1 MKEEDILNLS
11 ESQIQKIERVNKSIT
26 DRLDAEARLESQK
39 KYRILFER
47 TSREALPFIV
57 YVIYMG
63 TLALVVLFRLLEYTD
78 VRLWIGA
85 FLLFVVM
92 VAPLFVLPSE
102 SWKKLLGYLKN
113 KLTKSSIEGERKE
126 RK

>member
-1 MKEEDILNLS
+1 MKEEDMAELS
-11 ESQIQKIERVNKSIT
+11 ESEVSKIERINQSFAE
-26 DRLDAEARLESQK
+26 RADAEARLESQK

-47 TSREALPFIV
+47 AAEETLPFIV

-63 TLALVVLFRLLEYTD
+63 ALGVAVVFKLVDYKGEQLY
-78 VRLWIGA
+78 IGG

-102 SWKKLLGYLKN
+102 HWHKLFSYLRN
-113 KLTKSSIEGERKE
+113 KFRGSEQG
-126 RK
+126 